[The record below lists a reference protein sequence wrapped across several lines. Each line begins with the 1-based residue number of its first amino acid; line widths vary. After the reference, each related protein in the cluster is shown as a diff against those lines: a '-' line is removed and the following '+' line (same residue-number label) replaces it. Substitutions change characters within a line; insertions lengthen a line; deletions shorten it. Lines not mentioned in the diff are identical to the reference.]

1 MTTSGAG
8 APGTLRDLV
17 RLEVVA
23 RQLSRHLP
31 AAPGRVLDVGG
42 EPPTQALRLARA
54 GFDVV
59 LVVANEELRNTVIQA
74 CDREPEPVRSKVD
87 VRPGSLTRLTE
98 AVDDRRFDVVLC
110 HGALARTTA
119 ARETVVAISDLV
131 AAGGVVSLVALNA
144 DGMAL
149 RPALEG
155 RWADALDLLL
165 AARDPEPLM
174 SGEQGG
180 NLRAQRLEELAA
192 YVAGRRMHVES
203 WYGVGLLT
211 GGLAGAQ
218 AAPGDADESAA
229 VLAAEELAGRTD
241 PYRRVAPMLHVVGR
255 RVAG

>member
-1 MTTSGAG
+1 
-8 APGTLRDLV
+8 
-17 RLEVVA
+17 
-23 RQLSRHLP
+23 
-31 AAPGRVLDVGG
+31 
-42 EPPTQALRLARA
+42 
-54 GFDVV
+54 
-59 LVVANEELRNTVIQA
+59 
-74 CDREPEPVRSKVD
+74 
-87 VRPGSLTRLTE
+87 
-98 AVDDRRFDVVLC
+98 
-110 HGALARTTA
+110 
-119 ARETVVAISDLV
+119 V

-255 RVAG
+255 RAAG